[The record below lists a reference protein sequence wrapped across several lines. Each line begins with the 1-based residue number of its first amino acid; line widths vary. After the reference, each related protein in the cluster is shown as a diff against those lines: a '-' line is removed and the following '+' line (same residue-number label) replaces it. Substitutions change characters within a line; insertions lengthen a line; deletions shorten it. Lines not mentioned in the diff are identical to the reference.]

1 MRVHDYHL
9 RGYQVLDFGSS
20 IVLDL
25 VYDYPGQPKQ
35 ESTIRFSGVELHHF
49 THTAG
54 AILFGFE
61 SVSIDDILK
70 EHRALIESSAAMQ
83 GVRGWQDGIDNY
95 RRYLHDKGAV
105 AWEITSSIGFEG
117 FVIAQSVG

>member
-25 VYDYPGQPKQ
+25 VYDYPGHAKQ
-35 ESTIRFSGVELHHF
+35 ESTIRFNGIELYHF

-54 AILFGFE
+54 AILFGIE
-61 SVSIDDILK
+61 PVSVDDILK
-70 EHRALIESSAAMQ
+70 EHRALIESSAAMH

-95 RRYLHDKGAV
+95 RRYLQVKGAG